1 MASIDFLADLHLI
14 TQILLVF
21 TVVLFTVSGL
31 DDLLIDVYY
40 WCRQIYVAVWI
51 RPHHPRLRAEQLST
65 VPEQPIAI
73 LVPAWQESDVIERML
88 ENTIQTLDYSNYC
101 IFVGTYPNDE
111 ATQMAVERM
120 REKYP
125 NIERADCISDGPTCK
140 ADCLNW
146 IVQRIRHRERE
157 TGVPF
162 QIFVMQ
168 DAEDIVHPLSLKLYN
183 YLMPRFAMIQT
194 PVFSL
199 PRRLLDFTAGVYID
213 EFAELHSKDLIVRER
228 LGHNVPSA
236 GVGTAFSR
244 AAVDAIAAENAN
256 QVFRVDS
263 LTEDYDF
270 GFRLG
275 SLGLKSIF
283 VRFPIER
290 EITRRPWWSTK
301 ERTERVRDWIAT
313 REYFP
318 NRFWASVRQ
327 KTRWVIGIAL
337 QGWEH
342 LGWRGDLR
350 TKYVLFRDRKIL
362 LTSQVNI
369 LGYVVV
375 ALVCAFWLYEALA
388 DMPYHFSPLAGLDTW
403 VIALL
408 ILNGGFFLLRLAQRF
423 IAVTRLYGVR
433 QGLMSAPRLVL
444 GNLIMFLA
452 CWRAIWQYG
461 RSRFTGE
468 TLRWDKT
475 DHAFPSEEQLEH
487 QRRRLGDLLL
497 ERRFITTAALTKALE
512 VQSRTGQPLGT
523 ILVELG
529 LAEENDVLQVLG
541 AQLRMAV
548 RDIDPYD
555 VDAAILERLPREIA
569 VPLGVF
575 PVAEEAGILQVA
587 TDRLISRSDLDQIER
602 AAGGPVEIV
611 LASRTDVAFALR
623 RRYREEGPRPREIG
637 FPRLGQKLVT
647 AGVLSARDLEEA
659 LKVQR
664 QMFKR
669 VGDVVV
675 DNGWVDRVRV
685 EEAAASARSRAAP
698 IGQELMRRGW
708 ITAEQLDQALR
719 RQAETDRRLGDLL
732 LERALITREAL
743 DDALETVAREA

>member
-1 MASIDFLADLHLI
+1 MASVDFLADLHVV
-14 TQILLVF
+14 TQLLLVF

-31 DDLLIDVYY
+31 DDLLIDFYY
-40 WCRQIYVAVWI
+40 WCRQLYVALWI
-51 RPHHPRLRAEQLST
+51 RPRFPRLRPEQLST

-88 ENTIQTLDYSNYC
+88 ENTIRTLDYSNYT

-111 ATQMAVERM
+111 ATQLAVERM
-120 REKYP
+120 REKYA

-146 IVQRIRHRERE
+146 IVQRIRHRERL
-157 TGVPF
+157 TGVPY

-199 PRRLLDFTAGVYID
+199 PRRIFDFTAGVYID

-228 LGHNVPSA
+228 LGRNVPSA

-244 AAVDAIAAENAN
+244 EAVDAIAAENDN
-256 QVFRVDS
+256 QVFRIDS

-290 EITRRPWWSTK
+290 EVTRRPWWSTK
-301 ERTERVRDWIAT
+301 ERTKTVRDWIAT

-318 NRFWASVRQ
+318 NQFWASVRQ

-369 LGYVVV
+369 LGYLVV
-375 ALVCAFWLYEALA
+375 ALVVGFWLYETFA
-388 DMPYHFSPLAGLDTW
+388 DVPYHFSPLAGLDTW

-408 ILNGGFFLLRLAQRF
+408 VLNGGFFVLRLAQRF
-423 IAVTRLYGVR
+423 LAVTRLYGVR
-433 QGLMSAPRLVL
+433 QGLMSGPRLVL
-444 GNLIMFLA
+444 GNVIMFLA
-452 CWRAIWQYG
+452 CWRAIFQYA
-461 RSRFTGE
+461 RSRWTGE
-468 TLRWDKT
+468 TLKWDKT
-475 DHAFPSEEQLEH
+475 DHAFPSEDQLER
-487 QRRRLGDLLL
+487 QRRRLGDMLL
-497 ERRFITTAALTKALE
+497 ERRFVTTAALAEALD
-512 VQSRTGQPLGT
+512 VQARTGQPLGQT
-523 ILVELG
+523 LIELG
-529 LAEENDVLQVLG
+529 LAKEDDVLQVLG

-548 RDIDPYD
+548 RDIDPYEVEPTVLD
-555 VDAAILERLPREIA
+555 RLPADVA
-569 VPLGVF
+569 VSLGVF
-575 PVAEEAGILQVA
+575 PVGEEAGVLQVA

-602 AAGGPVEIV
+602 TVGGPVELV
-611 LASRTDVAFALR
+611 LASRQDVAFALR
-623 RRYREEGPRPREIG
+623 RRYRSQAARLDTGR
-637 FPRLGQKLVT
+637 PRLGQKLVT
-647 AGVLSARDLEEA
+647 AGLLTEADLDAA
-659 LKVQR
+659 LRSQR
-664 QMFKR
+664 KMFRR
-669 VGDVVV
+669 VGDIVV
-675 DNGWVDRVRV
+675 DSGWVERDRV
-685 EEAAASARSRAAP
+685 EEAAASARAESRP
-698 IGQELMRRGW
+698 IGQELVQRGW
-708 ITAEQLDQALR
+708 ITVDQLDAALQ
-719 RQAETDRRLGDLL
+719 RQAESDRRLGDVLVQQD
-732 LERALITREAL
+732 LITKEAL
-743 DDALETVAREA
+743 DDALEAVARGS